1 MPETLKID
9 GKLNVHIYC
18 ATHVVMDSVADK
30 ILLPTQQGGL
40 MILKGRAPLF
50 TAVSAGVMWVYNK
63 GLPPEAYYIDAGIA
77 EVRRDICSVLAW
89 AMAANK
95 MDLTAIKARLNDQT
109 TQLEKARQPTQKIDL
124 QNSIAFLQSIL
135 NRSQHLTP
143 PRFE

>member
-30 ILLPTQQGGL
+30 VLLPTQQGDL

-50 TAVSAGVMWVYNK
+50 TAVSAGVMWVYNR

-77 EVRRDICSVLAW
+77 EIRRNICSVLAW

-95 MDLTAIKARLNDQT
+95 MDLTVIRDRLNDQT
-109 TQLEKARQPTQKIDL
+109 IQLEKARLPAQKIEL
-124 QNSIAFLQSIL
+124 QNSIAFLKNLAQG
-135 NRSQHLTP
+135 NFDLTP